1 MQLKVKNLTAGY
13 AGKHVFQDINVSFAA
28 GQITAL
34 LGPNGCGK
42 STLLKA
48 LARLLV
54 PSHGQVLLAEQPLAR
69 FSARQLAR
77 HLALLP
83 QQHLTPEGGSVAE
96 LVAYGRHPWLP
107 LWGRLSAQDRDQVQA
122 AMVRM
127 GVDHLAQ
134 QRVSNLSGGQR
145 QRVFL
150 AMLLAQDTPVILLD
164 EPTTWLDINHQI
176 ELMKLMGELKA
187 QGKTVVALLHDLNQA
202 SRYCDQLVLL
212 AEGAVISH
220 GTPAQV
226 LQPEILKRVF
236 QVDVAVVPEPLS
248 GALMCVHHDN

>member
-1 MQLKVKNLTAGY
+1 MQLRVENLAAGY
-13 AGKHVFQDINVSFAA
+13 AGKRVLQDVSVSFAS

-42 STLLKA
+42 STLLKT
-48 LARLLV
+48 LARLLA
-54 PSHGQVLLAEQPLAR
+54 PDEGQVFIGDQPLAR
-69 FSARQLAR
+69 FSSRQLAR

-83 QQHLTPEGGSVAE
+83 QQHLTPEGVSVAE

-107 LWGRLSAQDRDQVQA
+107 LWGRLSAHDREQVQA
-122 AMVRM
+122 AMERM
-127 GVDHLAQ
+127 GIAQLAQ
-134 QRVSNLSGGQR
+134 QRVSDLSGGQR

-187 QGKTVVALLHDLNQA
+187 QGKTVVTVLHDLNQA

-212 AEGAVISH
+212 AAGALVTQ
-220 GTPAQV
+220 GTPTQV

-236 QVDVAVVPEPLS
+236 QVNVAVVPEPLS
-248 GALMCVHHDN
+248 GALMCVHHDD

>member
-1 MQLKVKNLTAGY
+1 MQLRVENLAAGY
-13 AGKHVFQDINVSFAA
+13 AGKRVLQDVSVSFAA

-42 STLLKA
+42 STLLKT
-48 LARLLV
+48 LARLLT
-54 PSHGQVLLAEQPLAR
+54 PTAGQLFIGDKPLAR
-69 FSARQLAR
+69 FSSRQLAR

-83 QQHLTPEGGSVAE
+83 QQHLTPEGVSVAE

-107 LWGRLSAQDRDQVQA
+107 LWGRLSAQDKDQVQA
-122 AMVRM
+122 AMARM
-127 GVDHLAQ
+127 GIAQLAQ
-134 QRVSNLSGGQR
+134 QRVSDLSGGQR

-187 QGKTVVALLHDLNQA
+187 QGKTVVTVLHDLNQA

-212 AEGAVISH
+212 AEGALVTQ

-226 LQPEILKRVF
+226 LQPEVLKRVF
-236 QVDVAVVPEPLS
+236 QVNVAVVPEPVS
-248 GALMCVHHDN
+248 GALICVHHDR

>member
-1 MQLKVKNLTAGY
+1 MQLKVENLTAGY
-13 AGKHVFQDINVSFAA
+13 AGKRVLQDVSIRFAP
-28 GQITAL
+28 GEITAL

-54 PSHGQVLLAEQPLAR
+54 PSQGEVWLAQQPLAR
-69 FSARQLAR
+69 FSSRQLAR

-83 QQHLTPEGGSVAE
+83 QQHLTPEGVSVAE

-107 LWGRLSAQDRDQVQA
+107 LWGRLSAQDREQVQS

-127 GVDHLAQ
+127 GVAHLAQ
-134 QRVSNLSGGQR
+134 QRVSDLSGGQR

-150 AMLLAQDTPVILLD
+150 AMLVAQDTPIVLLD

-176 ELMKLMGELKA
+176 ELMKLMGEFKA
-187 QGKTVVALLHDLNQA
+187 QGKTVVTVLHDLNQA

-212 AEGAVISH
+212 AQGAVITQ

-226 LQPEILKRVF
+226 LQPDVLKRVF
-236 QVDVAVVPEPLS
+236 QVDVAVVREPLS
-248 GALMCVHHDN
+248 GALMCVHHDS